1 MPQKHMKTS
10 DSDMSE
16 KLLQDKDFKIDLL
29 ESQLQHKNNEIKDLK
44 QDMLDILKR
53 IIHIGEANHY
63 NNSQNAVRKMKEI
76 AEENY
81 KRIAVNLYDLDLS
94 NVNKKIELPTTDE
107 SNK

>member
-63 NNSQNAVRKMKEI
+63 NNSQNSVRKMK
-76 AEENY
+76 
-81 KRIAVNLYDLDLS
+81 
-94 NVNKKIELPTTDE
+94 
-107 SNK
+107 